1 MSPGEVTRLLAEV
14 RNGDQSA
21 LERLAPLVEG
31 ELHRLAAGYM
41 RRERP
46 DHTLQATALVNEAYL
61 KLVEQRETN
70 WQNRSHFFAIAAS
83 LMRRILVDHARKGG
97 AGKRGGG
104 QRPLPLDEA
113 LVLGCER
120 NDALMAL
127 DEALERLQKFDARQ
141 VRILELRFFGGLSV
155 DETAEALDIS
165 PRTVDREWKL
175 AQAWLRK
182 ELLRKELVRR
192 ELA

>member
-1 MSPGEVTRLLAEV
+1 MSSPGEVTRLLAEV
-14 RNGDQSA
+14 RSGDQSA

-70 WQNRSHFFAIAAS
+70 WQNRSQFFAIAAS

-97 AGKRGGG
+97 AGKRGAG

-113 LVLGCER
+113 LVLGGER
-120 NDALMAL
+120 DEALLAL
-127 DEALERLQKFDARQ
+127 DEALERLQRLDPRQ

-155 DETAEALDIS
+155 DETAEALDVS

-175 AQAWLRK
+175 AQAWLR
-182 ELLRKELVRR
+182 R